1 MPLQAGYRSKKQFLT
16 HIWLHAT
23 LVAIPPSQCY
33 VTFFTF
39 QFFKFSLS
47 AMPSLPPAT
56 LSEHRLV
63 SFVVL
68 LLATIS
74 DSSKQIFLSG
84 GHFI

>member
-1 MPLQAGYRSKKQFLT
+1 
-16 HIWLHAT
+16 
-23 LVAIPPSQCY
+23 
-33 VTFFTF
+33 
-39 QFFKFSLS
+39 
-47 AMPSLPPAT
+47 MPSLPPAT